1 MTEQEKQ
8 QEGQEIVSWY
18 VPPEQGKEVVHYY
31 VQPKP
36 LPAAARPAEKKAPA
50 APVKKKKRSK
60 WKIWAIAAAV
70 LVALIG
76 GGTLAGHLL
85 SGGDSQVLPG
95 DNGDSGSSIVDIFSD
110 KTVTIP
116 TCAPDPSVRMELLAP
131 GETALTATEI
141 YEKVLPSTVTVIAVE
156 GEDSASVGTGVILTE
171 DGYFITNAHVI
182 AGGKSCWI
190 ATDMGQT
197 YDAELVGYDADQDLA
212 VLKAVGA
219 EGLTPAEFGD
229 SDYCAVGERVY
240 AIGNPLGVE
249 LRGTFTEGMISA
261 VERTLMVDGKS
272 MTVLQTT
279 AALNNGNS
287 GGPLINDRGQVIGI
301 NTLKMS
307 GTGAANEATVEGLGF
322 ALPTANVSYVVNDI
336 LACGTYRGVPTF
348 GFTVYT
354 EETESGTR
362 LVVQSVEDGMP
373 AAAAGVQAG
382 DVILRVDDQEI
393 ADTWDLMD
401 HRRGLSVGDDVTVT
415 VLRDG
420 QELTFSMTL
429 VGRKS

>member
-8 QEGQEIVSWY
+8 QEGREIVSWY
-18 VPPEQGKEVVHYY
+18 VPPEQGTEVVRYY
-31 VQPKP
+31 VQPSP
-36 LPAAARPAEKKAPA
+36 LPAAARPAERKAPA
-50 APVKKKKRSK
+50 AAVKKKRSR
-60 WKIWAIAAAV
+60 WKIWAAAAALLV
-70 LVALIG
+70 LLIG
-76 GGTLAGHLL
+76 GGMLAAHLR
-85 SGGDSQVLPG
+85 GNGNSQTLPG
-95 DNGDSGSSIVDIFSD
+95 DDGESGSSIVDIFSD
-110 KTVTIP
+110 KTVSIP
-116 TCAPDPSVRMELLAP
+116 ICAPDPSVRMKVLAP
-131 GETALTATEI
+131 GETVLAAPEV

-197 YDAELVGYDADQDLA
+197 YDAELVGYDTDRDLA

-229 SDYCAVGERVY
+229 SDYCAVGETVY

-249 LRGTFTEGMISA
+249 LRGTFTQGMLSA
-261 VERTLMVDGKS
+261 VNRTLMVDGKS

-307 GTGAANEATVEGLGF
+307 GTGAADEATVEGLGF
-322 ALPTANVSYVVNDI
+322 ALPAADAAYVVNDI
-336 LACGTYRGVPTF
+336 LACGTFRGTPTF

-354 EETESGTR
+354 EETENGAR
-362 LVVQSVEDGMP
+362 LVVKSLEDGMP
-373 AAAAGVQAG
+373 AAAAGIQAG
-382 DVILRVDDQEI
+382 DVILTVDDQKI
-393 ADTWDLMD
+393 TDTWSLMD
-401 HRRGLSVGDDVTVT
+401 YRRNLFPGDEVTVT
-415 VLRDG
+415 VLRAG
-420 QELTFSMTL
+420 QEMTFRVTL
-429 VGRKS
+429 VGRKD